1 MPERDCQSVLFA
13 VQRFTNSLRMSIITG
28 LSREK
33 KSMLA
38 HAIRAVCFVITL
50 SAAPAMAQ
58 DVKITEAMVKDYYEA
73 VYASFKLPLA
83 EYMDVVKNAYRA
95 DFRSTV
101 AGTFKGPGMQPM
113 PQSDMYDYQKT
124 IDGAAD
130 AHKAMQN
137 ATITHTTSNI
147 RIAADGQSVSVTEAT
162 RIRGM
167 KVGSPQGDVHVDT
180 DAVCEDELALSAAG
194 VLQAVKSA
202 CTAESTIREEREL

>member
-1 MPERDCQSVLFA
+1 M
-13 VQRFTNSLRMSIITG
+13 LR
-28 LSREK
+28 
-33 KSMLA
+33 
-38 HAIRAVCFVITL
+38 HVVRAVCFVVTL
-50 SAAPAMAQ
+50 NAAPALAQ

-73 VYASFKLPLA
+73 VYASFKLPVD

-137 ATITHTTSNI
+137 ATITYTASNI
-147 RIAADGQSVSVTEAT
+147 RIAADGQTVTVTEST

-167 KVGSPQGDVHVDT
+167 KAPTPQGDVHVDT
-180 DAVCEDELALSAAG
+180 DAVCENELALSTQG